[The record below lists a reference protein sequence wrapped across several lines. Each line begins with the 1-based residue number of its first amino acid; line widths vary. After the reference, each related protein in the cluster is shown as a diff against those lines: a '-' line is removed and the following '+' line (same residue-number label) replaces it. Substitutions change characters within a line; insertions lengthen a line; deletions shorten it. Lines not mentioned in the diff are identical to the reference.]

1 MKRLIIL
8 FAGFGESMADLV
20 GFEVKDAWHPWAIRG
35 FATGAVLLLGVINVA
50 GVKWVI
56 KLQFFLLL
64 ALLCAGLNF
73 MVGSFVN
80 EYSGMC
86 VCSCKIQIYY
96 LYLFLMMINNI

>member
-1 MKRLIIL
+1 
-8 FAGFGESMADLV
+8 MADLV

-80 EYSGMC
+80 EYSGVC
-86 VCSCKIQIYY
+86 VCV
-96 LYLFLMMINNI
+96 